1 MREWTTGGAAA
12 RRELLLLLGATLLRL
27 LCVGVLLLCEML
39 WLAAAV
45 VEDCWGTPWYATSPY
60 AAPNAAVVSAA
71 RARVMRVRR
80 FIPCL
85 VLIGLLLWRSNALN
99 QASGGMLRGD

>member
-1 MREWTTGGAAA
+1 MREWTTGGAVA
-12 RRELLLLLGATLLRL
+12 RRELLLLLGAT
-27 LCVGVLLLCEML
+27 VLLLCAGALLPCEML

-60 AAPNAAVVSAA
+60 VAPNAAVVSAA

-80 FIPCL
+80 LIPCL

-99 QASGGMLRGD
+99 QASGGMLRRD